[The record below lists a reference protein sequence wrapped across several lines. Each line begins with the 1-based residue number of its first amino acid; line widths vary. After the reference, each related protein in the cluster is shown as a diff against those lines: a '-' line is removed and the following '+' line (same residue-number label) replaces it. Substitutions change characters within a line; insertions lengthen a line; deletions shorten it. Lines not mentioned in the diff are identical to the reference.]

1 MVPDGVANLS
11 LRGRVVGP
19 NPYNRDTSAHMES
32 RSEVPVIITPDQKYL
47 RGTANEDV
55 RYQLMDTIEGG
66 HRHIVLDLASVE
78 SVDSSFVGVL
88 LLCSRKAG
96 ALGCDIR
103 LCCLADQVRT
113 VLVTLQLEGVFPLH
127 ETLEEAL
134 GSFG

>member
-1 MVPDGVANLS
+1 MVASPTCPFGAALAA
-11 LRGRVVGP
+11 R
-19 NPYNRDTSAHMES
+19 NPYDRDTTAPMDNRPEA
-32 RSEVPVIITPDQKYL
+32 PVVIAPTEKHL

-55 RYQLMDTIEGG
+55 RHQLMDTIEGG
-66 HRHIVLDLASVE
+66 HRHIVLDLAAVE

-96 ALGCDIR
+96 ALGSDIR
-103 LCCLADQVRT
+103 LCNLANQVRT

-134 GSFG
+134 DCLG